1 MNYIDNVITINDDKE
16 YIVVKQVELE
26 GKIYLYIV
34 NNKDDK
40 DSRFV
45 EVDNEEIRNIDP
57 TLFQE
62 KLLPL
67 FLEK

>member
-45 EVDNEEIRNIDP
+45 EVDNKEIRNIDP

>member
-40 DSRFV
+40 DLRFV

>member
-1 MNYIDNVITINDDKE
+1 MDYIDNVITINDDKE
-16 YIVVKQVELE
+16 YIVVKQVKLE
-26 GKIYLYIV
+26 DKIYLYIV

-45 EVDNEEIRNIDP
+45 EVDNKEIRNIDP

-67 FLEK
+67 FLDK